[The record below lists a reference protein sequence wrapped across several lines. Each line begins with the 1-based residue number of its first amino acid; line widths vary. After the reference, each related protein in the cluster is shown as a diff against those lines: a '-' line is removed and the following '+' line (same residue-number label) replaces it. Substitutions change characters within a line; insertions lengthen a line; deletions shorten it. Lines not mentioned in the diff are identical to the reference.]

1 MNIAYSTPSLTQS
14 SNEILADNISK
25 LAAHIHAA
33 TYRFL
38 VMVRE
43 FDQREAWAD
52 MGARSCAHW
61 LNWRC
66 GINVHTAREKLRV
79 AHALV
84 DLDKISAA
92 FERGELSYSKIRA
105 VTRIANRDNESIL
118 LNIALSG
125 TAAQLERLVRC
136 ELRTEREDQI
146 ETRTQTAFEQR
157 EFGWRTDEDG
167 SVVFFGRLPAE
178 LAEHVIGA
186 INATSGHV
194 PEETSPT
201 AKTRRADALVAMAD
215 QGCQGYEVMLHVPAG
230 TSFWTNS
237 SENSGTIPAQAAKRL
252 CCGAAI
258 VPVTEDEQGNVLDIG
273 RRTRKIPGAIR
284 RALDIRDKSTCRFPG
299 CTHTN
304 FLQGH
309 HIKHWAQ
316 CGKTCLD
323 NLVLLCWHHHH
334 LMHEGGFSCRFVK
347 GRQKNDAGIVF
358 TRPDGVAIPNAFRLL
373 PVEQSLEQHQS
384 TLTVDEYTCTARDGH
399 SQFDVGVVIDALDVI
414 KRRKKRN

>member
-1 MNIAYSTPSLTQS
+1 MNFAYSTPTSTQS
-14 SNEILADNISK
+14 PNEILADNISK

-38 VMVRE
+38 IMVRE
-43 FDQREAWAD
+43 FDQREAWAE

-79 AHALV
+79 AHALAK
-84 DLDKISAA
+84 LEKISAA
-92 FERGELSYSKIRA
+92 FERGELSYSKVRA

-125 TAAQLERLVRC
+125 TAAQLDRLVRC
-136 ELRTEREDQI
+136 EQRTNRDDQV
-146 ETRTQTAFEQR
+146 EARTQTAFEQR

-167 SVVFFGRLPAE
+167 SVIFFGRLPAE
-178 LAEHVIGA
+178 LAERVIGA
-186 INATSGHV
+186 INATSEHV
-194 PEETSPT
+194 PAETSPS
-201 AKTRRADALVAMAD
+201 AKSRRADALVAMAD
-215 QGCQGYEVMLHVPAG
+215 QGCQGYEVTLHVPAG
-230 TSFWTNS
+230 TSTRTNS
-237 SENSGTIPAQAAKRL
+237 LELSGTIPAEAAKRL
-252 CCGAAI
+252 CCDAAI
-258 VPVTEDEQGNVLDIG
+258 VPVTEDERGNVLDIG

-309 HIKHWAQ
+309 HTKHWAHG
-316 CGKTCLD
+316 GKTCLD

-334 LMHEGGFSCRFVK
+334 LMHEGGYSCRVVK
-347 GRQKNDAGIVF
+347 DREKNDKSVVF
-358 TRPDGVAIPNAFRLL
+358 TRPDGVAIPDAFRLS
-373 PVEQSLEQHQS
+373 PVEQSLEQCQS

-399 SQFDVGVVIDALDVI
+399 SLFDVGVVIDALGVI
-414 KRRKKRN
+414 KRRKN